1 MSNPIRILVVDDHMV
16 VRRGLVSLIESEDEL
31 EVVGQAADG
40 LEAIE
45 QAEKLR
51 PDVVLM
57 DVEMPRLN
65 GLAAL
70 PRVLEK
76 SPQSKVI
83 ILTTFADDE
92 RIFNAL
98 RSGASGYVLKDVAEH
113 DLIESVRKVM
123 RGEPALAPQVAQRLI
138 TGVSQPATRATD
150 PAANLSERERQV
162 LKLVGQG
169 LSNKEIAHHLSF
181 TESTAKAH
189 VHSLLTKLSLS
200 DRTQLALYAVRHG
213 LEK

>member
-1 MSNPIRILVVDDHMV
+1 MV